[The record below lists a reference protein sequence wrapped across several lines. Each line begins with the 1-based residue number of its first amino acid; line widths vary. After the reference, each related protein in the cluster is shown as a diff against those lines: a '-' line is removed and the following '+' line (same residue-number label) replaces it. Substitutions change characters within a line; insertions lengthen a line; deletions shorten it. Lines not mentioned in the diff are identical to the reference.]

1 MESMGLLTV
10 TGLREPGLERT
21 QSAWKFEPAL
31 PPMPGDGP
39 SITYIQRIRK
49 LVTTR
54 PAKSGTGRGIS
65 KGSGEKW
72 GHGADAPLPATY
84 LDQYQSSNLNETLSL
99 AR

>member
-39 SITYIQRIRK
+39 SITHIQRIRK

-65 KGSGEKW
+65 KGSSENG
-72 GHGADAPLPATY
+72 GTAQMRRCPPRI
-84 LDQYQSSNLNETLSL
+84 SISINP
-99 AR
+99 RI